1 MQSLSN
7 EGQAVSGGNRHL
19 NDYSSLANVYS
30 GDRRGNMMSNL
41 KMNEQDGEPSES
53 VYDEFAEIQFEVD
66 WVQKIWDITG
76 HLWYHEES
84 QAFVQPVS
92 RNDLGDYFDYYLSII
107 EYPMDLETMKSKIK
121 AG

>member
-1 MQSLSN
+1 
-7 EGQAVSGGNRHL
+7 
-19 NDYSSLANVYS
+19 
-30 GDRRGNMMSNL
+30 MSNL

-53 VYDEFAEIQFEVD
+53 VYDEFAEIQFEVE